1 MRTRQVLARR
11 RYSGYLISMAFSAI
25 RSTPPISWLPFIGI
39 SERAPVVA
47 VLRLSGVIATGS
59 KFRSGL
65 SLAGLAS
72 QIERAFSMR
81 RVSAIALVINSPGGS
96 PAQSALIC
104 DRIRALADEK
114 KKPVYAFTED
124 VAASGGYWL
133 ACAADE
139 IYANENSIIGSIGV
153 IYSGFGFQ
161 EALEKLGIER
171 RLYTA
176 GDKKAVLDPFTPQKE
191 SDVKR
196 LKSLQKDFHKNF
208 KGLVRAR
215 RGDRLKGSAR
225 TLFSGEFWTGASAV
239 ELGLIDGIG
248 DVRSVMREKFG
259 DKVELRLLGRRQ
271 GLFSM
276 LRRDDTKLSASFNIP
291 TSLGHDLADGLITAA
306 EERLIWNR
314 YGL

>member
-1 MRTRQVLARR
+1 MVL
-11 RYSGYLISMAFSAI
+11 SAI
-25 RSTPPISWLPFIGI
+25 RSTPPLSWVPFIGI
-39 SERAPVVA
+39 SKRAPVVA
-47 VLRLSGVIATGS
+47 VLRLNGVIATGS
-59 KFRSGL
+59 RMRSGL
-65 SLAGLAS
+65 SLAGLAP

-81 RVSAIALVINSPGGS
+81 RVAAVALVINSPGGS

-104 DRIRALADEK
+104 DRIRALAVEK

-139 IYANENSIIGSIGV
+139 IYANANSIVGSIGV
-153 IYSGFGFQ
+153 IYGGFGFQ
-161 EALEKLGIER
+161 EAIAKFGIER

-176 GDKKAVLDPFTPQKE
+176 GDKKSILDPFSPQKE

-196 LKSLQKDFHKNF
+196 VKALQKELHTNF
-208 KGLVRAR
+208 KELVQTR

-225 TLFSGEFWTGASAV
+225 TVFSGDFWTGTNAL
-239 ELGLIDGIG
+239 ELGLVDGIG

-259 DKVELRLLGRRQ
+259 DKVDLRVLVRRQ
-271 GLFSM
+271 GLMSM
-276 LRRDDTKLSASFNIP
+276 LRRDDMRSSAGISLSGG
-291 TSLGHDLADGLITAA
+291 LGLDLAEGFLAAA
-306 EERLIWNR
+306 EDRLLWNR

>member
-1 MRTRQVLARR
+1 MVL
-11 RYSGYLISMAFSAI
+11 SAI

-39 SERAPVVA
+39 SERAPVVV

-59 KFRSGL
+59 KLRSGL
-65 SLAGLAS
+65 SLASLAP

-81 RVSAIALVINSPGGS
+81 RVSAVALVINSPGGS

-104 DRIRALADEK
+104 DRICALAKEK

-153 IYSGFGFQ
+153 IYGGFGFH
-161 EALEKLGIER
+161 EALAKLGIER

-176 GDKKAVLDPFTPQKE
+176 GDKKSVLDPFSPEKE

-196 LKSLQKDFHKNF
+196 LKSLQKNLHENF
-208 KGLVRAR
+208 KTLVRAR

-225 TLFSGEFWTGASAV
+225 ALFSGEFWTGANAL

-248 DVRSVMREKFG
+248 DVRSVMRAKFG
-259 DKVELRLLGRRQ
+259 DKVELRLLMRRQ
-271 GLFSM
+271 GLLSM
-276 LRRDDTKLSASFNIP
+276 LRRDDMRRGAPFELSS
-291 TSLGHDLADGLITAA
+291 SLGQDLAEGLLAAA
-306 EERLIWNR
+306 EERFLWNR